1 MTVPG
6 ILRALEEASLYRDA
20 LSWAHTDADLGL
32 VDGLDAPALAG
43 LLEKRAAAG
52 HPAAVLAV
60 VPTGRRAESLA
71 QALGAYIPDA
81 EVLTF
86 PAWETL
92 PHERLSPS
100 PDTVGLRLQTLRR
113 IAEWSGDHPL
123 VVVASVR
130 AALQPIAG
138 NLYTQTTDSGVVV
151 MGYAGTGSF
160 GNILAGHITLKV
172 FTGFAV
178 MMIGG
183 LGALGWLG
191 ATLPVLMAIALTG
204 LEFLVGAVQAY
215 VFAVLTS
222 MYLNDAIHPSH

>member
-20 LSWAHTDADLGL
+20 LSWARTDADLGL

-43 LLEKRAAAG
+43 LIEKRAAAG
-52 HPAAVLAV
+52 HPAALLAV

-71 QALGAYIPDA
+71 LAMHAYLPDA
-81 EVLTF
+81 DVLTF

-138 NLYTQTTDSGVVV
+138 NLGEIAPLELAV
-151 MGYAGTGSF
+151 GSR
-160 GNILAGHITLKV
+160 GN
-172 FTGFAV
+172 
-178 MMIGG
+178 
-183 LGALGWLG
+183 
-191 ATLPVLMAIALTG
+191 
-204 LEFLVGAVQAY
+204 
-215 VFAVLTS
+215 
-222 MYLNDAIHPSH
+222 